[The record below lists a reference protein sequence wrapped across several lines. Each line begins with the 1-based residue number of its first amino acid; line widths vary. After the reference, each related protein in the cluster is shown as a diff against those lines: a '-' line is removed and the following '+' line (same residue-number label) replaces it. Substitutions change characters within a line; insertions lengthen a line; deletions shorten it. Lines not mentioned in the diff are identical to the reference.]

1 MIKKRKSFVFIKTLK
16 ELKPLKNPP
25 GPNLAVKIKQS
36 NNPLN
41 WPKNLLVVFI
51 AILGAL
57 SILSYFCLYLI
68 IYGSC
73 LVAHS

>member
-57 SILSYFCLYLI
+57 SILSYFVYI
-68 IYGSC
+68 
-73 LVAHS
+73 